1 MITRLDDAFR
11 FHEVALNLRTDRQQ
25 VLASNI
31 ANASTPNYKARD
43 IDFGPALQQAMADRG
58 GTGGVS
64 LTTTA
69 AGHIRTDASGKF
81 AAASLQ
87 YRTPAQGSI
96 DGNTVEMDAERA
108 QFTQNAVHIETGLT
122 VLGMQIKQMLTAI
135 QG

>member
-11 FHEVALNLRTDRQQ
+11 FHEVALNLRAERQQ

-43 IDFGPALQQAMADRG
+43 IDFGSALQQALAGRG
-58 GTGGVS
+58 SGAVR
-64 LTTTA
+64 LVATA
-69 AGHIRTDASGKF
+69 PGHLRGDPPQGAGS
-81 AAASLQ
+81 SPLQ

-108 QFTQNAVHIETGLT
+108 QFVQNAVHMETGLT
-122 VLGMQIKQMLTAI
+122 VLGMQIKQILTAI

>member
-11 FHEVALNLRTDRQQ
+11 FHEVALNLRSERQQ

-43 IDFGPALQQAMADRG
+43 IDFAPALQQALAGRG
-58 GTGGVS
+58 AGGV
-64 LTTTA
+64 LLATTA
-69 AGHIRTDASGKF
+69 AAHLRGDATGSPDSP
-81 AAASLQ
+81 SLQ

-108 QFTQNAVHIETGLT
+108 QFVQNSVHIETGLT
-122 VLGMQIKQMLTAI
+122 VLSMQIKQMLSAI

>member
-11 FHEVALNLRTDRQQ
+11 FHEVALNLRSERQQ

-43 IDFGPALQQAMADRG
+43 IDFAPALQQALAGRG
-58 GTGGVS
+58 AGGV
-64 LTTTA
+64 LLATTA
-69 AGHIRTDASGKF
+69 ATHLRSDASGSP
-81 AAASLQ
+81 ASPSLQ

-108 QFTQNAVHIETGLT
+108 QFVQNSVHIETGLT
-122 VLGMQIKQMLTAI
+122 VLSMQIKQMLSAI

>member
-1 MITRLDDAFR
+1 MITKLDDAFK
-11 FHEVALNLRTDRQQ
+11 FYQVALNLRAERQQ
-25 VLASNI
+25 ALASNI

-43 IDFGPALQQAMADRG
+43 VDFGPALQQALAGRA
-58 GTGGVS
+58 TGE
-64 LTTTA
+64 LLLAATA
-69 AGHIRTDASGKF
+69 PGHLRAESSGSPASSALK
-81 AAASLQ
+81 

-108 QFTQNAVHIETGLT
+108 QFVQNSVHIETGLT

>member
-1 MITRLDDAFR
+1 MITRLDDAFK
-11 FHEVALNLRTDRQQ
+11 FYEVALNLRSERQQ

-43 IDFGPALQQAMADRG
+43 IDFGPALQQAMAGRG
-58 GTGGVS
+58 VGGV
-64 LTTTA
+64 LLATTA
-69 AGHIRTDASGKF
+69 PGHVRSDVQGSPASP
-81 AAASLQ
+81 SLL

-108 QFTQNAVHIETGLT
+108 QFVQNSVHIETGLT